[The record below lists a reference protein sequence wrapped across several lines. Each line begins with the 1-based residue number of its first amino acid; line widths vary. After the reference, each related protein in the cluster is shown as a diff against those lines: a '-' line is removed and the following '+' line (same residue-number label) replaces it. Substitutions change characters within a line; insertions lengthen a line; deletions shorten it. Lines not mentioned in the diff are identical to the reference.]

1 MTGHDDIKA
10 TERWL
15 DLRKRLAIKYL
26 DSLQVI
32 IVGMEAGE
40 QMDITTFR
48 VMKDMTEYCDKVF
61 LTTKEPN

>member
-1 MTGHDDIKA
+1 
-10 TERWL
+10 
-15 DLRKRLAIKYL
+15 
-26 DSLQVI
+26 
-32 IVGMEAGE
+32 MEAGE